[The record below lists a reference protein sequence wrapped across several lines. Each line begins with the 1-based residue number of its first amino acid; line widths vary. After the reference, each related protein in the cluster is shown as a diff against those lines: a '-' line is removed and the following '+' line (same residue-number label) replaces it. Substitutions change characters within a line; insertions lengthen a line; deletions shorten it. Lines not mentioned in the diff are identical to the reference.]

1 MASAWGT
8 SWGSAWGDSWGSI
21 DSSGV
26 GAPSERAR
34 VNLLGPADKIDDTL
48 QPRLFDMIEQL
59 LNGQS
64 RNASTVTLDTGE
76 TSTTVDDPLVE
87 SQQIVLLQPMSADAA
102 AAMATT
108 YVSSVTDGSFTIT
121 HASASGD
128 EVFGYVFVG

>member
-1 MASAWGT
+1 VARTWGS
-8 SWGSAWGDSWGSI
+8 SWGSAWGSSWGSI
-21 DSSGV
+21 SSSGS
-26 GAPSERAR
+26 GSSDERAR

-64 RNASTVTLDTGE
+64 RNASTVTLEAGE
-76 TSTTVDDPLVE
+76 TSTTVEDPLVE

-102 AAMATT
+102 AAQGTT
-108 YVSSVTDGSFTIT
+108 FVSSVSDGSFTIT

>member
-1 MASAWGT
+1 
-8 SWGSAWGDSWGSI
+8 
-21 DSSGV
+21 
-26 GAPSERAR
+26 
-34 VNLLGPADKIDDTL
+34 
-48 QPRLFDMIEQL
+48 MIEQL

-64 RNASTVTLDTGE
+64 RNASTVTLSIGE

-102 AAMATT
+102 AAAATT

>member
-87 SQQIVLLQPMSADAA
+87 SQHICFVRHGRFFHDHTCQRFGRR
-102 AAMATT
+102 
-108 YVSSVTDGSFTIT
+108 SVRLR
-121 HASASGD
+121 
-128 EVFGYVFVG
+128 VCRVMLCR